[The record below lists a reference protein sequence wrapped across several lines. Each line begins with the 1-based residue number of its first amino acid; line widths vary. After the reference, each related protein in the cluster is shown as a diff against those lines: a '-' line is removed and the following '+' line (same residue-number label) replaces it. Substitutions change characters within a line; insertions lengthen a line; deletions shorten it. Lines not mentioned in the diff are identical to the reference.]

1 MLKKVINVI
10 KGNFLTLFFG
20 AKFGDGVSQ
29 NSFFLFLK
37 ISKIH
42 LIKFHKFSC
51 MVQVGT
57 KKYKD
62 VFSFLFNISIANF
75 GNQLMV
81 DCHLSYITIYFVK
94 LWLFKHDFCIKNMI
108 SN

>member
-1 MLKKVINVI
+1 
-10 KGNFLTLFFG
+10 
-20 AKFGDGVSQ
+20 
-29 NSFFLFLK
+29 
-37 ISKIH
+37 
-42 LIKFHKFSC
+42 

-62 VFSFLFNISIANF
+62 GFFLFIISIAKF

-94 LWLFKHDFCIKNMI
+94 HWLFKHDFCIKIMI
-108 SN
+108 LN